1 MEVTRRRF
9 AQLVVFVVACPA
21 ARADQEAVSRML
33 KDASRAL
40 QARNAA
46 LFLSHFD
53 RERFKAYPQLEA
65 NVVVLTK
72 QRDLA
77 SSIRIDEI
85 VEEGGSFRGRID
97 WLLQISPLG
106 RTGAVEI
113 RRSMIDV
120 KVARAKEKWRIVAFA
135 PVDFLRPA

>member
-1 MEVTRRRF
+1 
-9 AQLVVFVVACPA
+9 
-21 ARADQEAVSRML
+21 ML
-33 KDASRAL
+33 RDASRAL

-46 LFLSHFD
+46 LFLNHFD
-53 RERFKAYPQLEA
+53 HERFEAYPQLEA
-65 NVVVLTK
+65 NVVVLTE

-77 SSIRIDEI
+77 SSIRIEEM
-85 VEEGGSFRGRID
+85 VEEGDSFRGRID

-106 RTGAVEI
+106 RAGSVET

-120 KVARAKEKWRIVAFA
+120 RVARSGAKWRIVAFA

>member
-1 MEVTRRRF
+1 MGLTRRRF
-9 AQLVVFVVACPA
+9 TQLAVFVA
-21 ARADQEAVSRML
+21 AYPEAQADQAGVSRML
-33 KDASRAL
+33 RDASRAL

-46 LFLSHFD
+46 LFLNHFD
-53 RERFKAYPQLEA
+53 RERFELYPQLEA
-65 NVVVLTK
+65 NVVVLTE

-77 SSIRIDEI
+77 SSIRIEQI
-85 VEEGGSFRGRID
+85 VQEGDFFRVRID

-106 RTGAVEI
+106 RAGSVET

-120 KVARAKEKWRIVAFA
+120 RVARAGAKWSIVAFG

>member
-1 MEVTRRRF
+1 MGLTRRRF
-9 AQLVVFVVACPA
+9 TQLAVFVAAYPE
-21 ARADQEAVSRML
+21 ARADQAAVSRML
-33 KDASRAL
+33 RDASRAL

-46 LFLSHFD
+46 LFLNHFD
-53 RERFKAYPQLEA
+53 RERFEAYPQLEA
-65 NVVVLTK
+65 NVVVLTQ

-77 SSIRIDEI
+77 SSIRIEQI
-85 VEEGGSFRGRID
+85 VQEGDFFRVRID

-106 RTGAVEI
+106 RAGSVET

-120 KVARAKEKWRIVAFA
+120 RVARAKSKWSIVAFG